1 MALQLTKINGVQKA
15 AILLIALGSDL
26 SSRVLKQ
33 DFQQAEIE
41 QLTHEI
47 SNMIKIPV
55 EVRNAV
61 LDEFMELQKAR
72 DYLMHG
78 GLNYAKELLEKAV
91 GHTKATEILNKLTID
106 MKAIPFSSL
115 RKTDPKQIYNFIREE
130 HPQTIALILAHLT
143 PEQSAIILGMLPQEL
158 QSEISRRIAIID
170 RFTPDIVRDVEFLL
184 ERKLSSVVQQD
195 QTVVGGVQSLVDI
208 LNRVGR
214 SAEKVILEGLERED
228 PVLAEEVKRRMFV
241 FEDLIQLPDNF
252 IQRVLK
258 EVNSKD
264 LVLAM
269 RGANEDVNSRI
280 YKNMSKR
287 AAEMIKEE
295 MEVMGPVRL
304 KEVEKA
310 QQKVVTIIRKLDESG
325 EIIISRGGEDVIIV

>member
-1 MALQLTKINGVQKA
+1 MQLTKLNGVQKA

-26 SSRVLKQ
+26 SSRVLKL

-47 SNMIKIPV
+47 SNMIKIPS

-78 GLNYAKELLEKAV
+78 GLTYAKELLEKAV

-143 PEQSAIILGMLPQEL
+143 PEQAAIILGMLPQEL

>member
-1 MALQLTKINGVQKA
+1 MQLTKLNGIQKA

-33 DFQQAEIE
+33 DFQQTEIE

-47 SNMIKIPV
+47 SNMIKIPA

-72 DYLMHG
+72 DYLIHG
-78 GLNYAKELLEKAV
+78 GLNYARELLEKAL
-91 GHTKATEILNKLTID
+91 GHQKASEILNKLTID
-106 MKAIPFSSL
+106 MKAVPFRSL
-115 RKTDPKQIYNFIREE
+115 RKTDPKQIFNFIREE

-143 PEQSAIILGMLPQEL
+143 PEQAAVILGMLPQEL

-170 RFTPDIVRDVEFLL
+170 RFTPDIVRDVESLL

-195 QTVVGGVQSLVDI
+195 QTVVGGVQALVDI

-269 RGANEDVNSRI
+269 RGANEDVNARI
-280 YKNMSKR
+280 FKNMSKR

-295 MEVMGPVRL
+295 MEVLGPVRL

-310 QQKVVTIIRKLDESG
+310 QQKIVTIIRKLDESG

>member
-1 MALQLTKINGVQKA
+1 MQLTKVTGVKKA

-26 SSRVLKQ
+26 SSRVLKSGFR
-33 DFQQAEIE
+33 DVEIE
-41 QLTHEI
+41 QLTQEI
-47 SNMIKIPV
+47 SNMIKIPP
-55 EVRNAV
+55 EIKNAV
-61 LDEFMELQKAR
+61 IDEFLELRQAR
-72 DYLMHG
+72 EYLLHG

-91 GHTKATEILNKLTID
+91 GHQKASEIINKLTSD

-115 RKTDPKQIYNFIREE
+115 RKTDPKQLFNFIREE

-143 PEQSAIILGMLPQEL
+143 PEQAAIILGLLPPEM

-170 RFTPDIVRDVEFLL
+170 RFSTDIIKDVEDLL
-184 ERKLSSVVQQD
+184 ERKISTVVQQD
-195 QTVVGGVQSLVDI
+195 QSVVGGVQSLVDI

-228 PVLAEEVKRRMFV
+228 PALAEEVKRRMFV
-241 FEDLIQLPDNF
+241 FEDLNMLPDNF

-264 LVLAM
+264 MALAM

-287 AAEMIKEE
+287 AAEMIREE
-295 MEVMGPVRL
+295 IEFMGPVRL

-310 QQKVVTIIRKLDESG
+310 QQKVVSIIRKLDESG
-325 EIIISRGGEDVIIV
+325 EIIISRGGDDVII

>member
-1 MALQLTKINGVQKA
+1 MALQLTKLNGVQKA

-26 SSRVLKQ
+26 SSRVLKL
-33 DFQQAEIE
+33 DFQQTEIE

-47 SNMIKIPV
+47 SNMIKIPS

>member
-1 MALQLTKINGVQKA
+1 MQLTKLSGVQKA

-33 DFQQAEIE
+33 DFLQVEIE

-47 SNMIKIPV
+47 SNMIKIPM
-55 EVRNAV
+55 EVKNAV
-61 LDEFMELQKAR
+61 LDEFMELQRAR

-78 GLNYAKELLEKAV
+78 GLNYARELLEKAV
-91 GHTKATEILNKLTID
+91 GHTKANEILNKLTID
-106 MKAIPFSSL
+106 MKAVPFSSL

-143 PEQSAIILGMLPQEL
+143 PEQAAIILGMLPQEL
-158 QSEISRRIAIID
+158 QSEIARRVAIID

-269 RGANEDVNSRI
+269 RGANEDVNTRI

-304 KEVEKA
+304 KEVERA

>member
-1 MALQLTKINGVQKA
+1 LQQLLKFKGIQKA

-26 SSRVLKQ
+26 SSKVLKQ
-33 DFQQAEIE
+33 EFQESDIE
-41 QLTHEI
+41 LITQEI
-47 SNMIKIPV
+47 SNMIKIPP

-61 LDEFMELQKAR
+61 VDEFLELQRAR
-72 DYLMHG
+72 HYLIHG

-91 GHTKATEILNKLTID
+91 GHQKASEILNKLTRD
-106 MKAIPFSSL
+106 MKAIPFSAL
-115 RKTDPKQIYNFIREE
+115 RKTDPKQLYNFLREE

-143 PEQSAIILGMLPQEL
+143 PEQAAVVLGLLPPEL
-158 QSEISRRIAIID
+158 QSDISRRIAIID
-170 RFTPDIVRDVEFLL
+170 RFSSDIIRDVETLL
-184 ERKLSSVVQQD
+184 ERKLSSVVPQD
-195 QTVVGGVQSLVDI
+195 HNVVGGVQSLVDI

-214 SAEKVILEGLERED
+214 SSEKVIMEGLERED

-241 FEDLIQLPDNF
+241 FEDLTLLPDNF

-258 EVNSKD
+258 EVDSKD

-269 RGANEDVNSRI
+269 RGSNEDVNSRI
-280 YKNMSKR
+280 LKNMSKR

-295 MEVMGPVRL
+295 IEFMGPVRL

-310 QQKVVTIIRKLDESG
+310 QQKVVSIIRKLDESG
-325 EIIISRGGEDVIIV
+325 EIIISRGGEDVII

>member
-1 MALQLTKINGVQKA
+1 MQLTKLNGVQKA

-33 DFQQAEIE
+33 DFQQSEIE

-143 PEQSAIILGMLPQEL
+143 PEQSAVILGMLPQEL

-269 RGANEDVNSRI
+269 RGANEEVNSRI

-310 QQKVVTIIRKLDESG
+310 QQKIVTIIRKLDESG

>member
-1 MALQLTKINGVQKA
+1 MQLAKLNGVQKA
-15 AILLIALGSDL
+15 AILMIALGSDL

-33 DFQQAEIE
+33 DFQQGEIE

-47 SNMIKIPV
+47 SNMIKVPV

-61 LDEFMELQKAR
+61 IDEFMELQKAR

-78 GLNYAKELLEKAV
+78 GLTYAKELLEKAV
-91 GHTKATEILNKLTID
+91 GHAKASEILNKLTSD
-106 MKAIPFSSL
+106 MKAIPFSAL

-184 ERKLSSVVQQD
+184 ERKVSSMAQQE

-269 RGANEDVNSRI
+269 RGANEEVNTRI

-295 MEVMGPVRL
+295 MEIMGPVRL

>member
-1 MALQLTKINGVQKA
+1 MALQLTKLNGVQKA

-33 DFQQAEIE
+33 DFQQSEIE

-143 PEQSAIILGMLPQEL
+143 PEQSAVILGMLPQEL

-269 RGANEDVNSRI
+269 RGANEEVNSRI

-310 QQKVVTIIRKLDESG
+310 QQKIVTIIRKLDESG

>member
-1 MALQLTKINGVQKA
+1 MALQLAKLNGVQKA

-33 DFQQAEIE
+33 DFQEAEIE
-41 QLTHEI
+41 QITHEI
-47 SNMIKIPV
+47 SNMIKVPV

-61 LDEFMELQKAR
+61 IDEFMELQRAR
-72 DYLMHG
+72 NYLMHG

-269 RGANEDVNSRI
+269 RGANEDVNTRI

-295 MEVMGPVRL
+295 MEIMGPVRL